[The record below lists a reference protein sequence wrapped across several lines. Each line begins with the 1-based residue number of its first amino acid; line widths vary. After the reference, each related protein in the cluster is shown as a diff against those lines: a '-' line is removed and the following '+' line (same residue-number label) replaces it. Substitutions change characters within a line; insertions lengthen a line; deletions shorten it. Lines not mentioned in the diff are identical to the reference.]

1 MARRIALPS
10 ADELFGNGKVKP
22 TAAAPA
28 KSAASKP
35 RKTASRRTSAAP
47 KSATKPAVLGKKS
60 SPRPVSKPRTHKASS
75 PEARLTAVEVRLDT
89 LPVDAL
95 IDLRDGISEL
105 LAGDTLD
112 EAAVVRLL
120 DSVDS

>member
-1 MARRIALPS
+1 MVKRIALPS
-10 ADELFGNGKVKP
+10 ADELFGDGKVKG
-22 TAAAPA
+22 AARP
-28 KSAASKP
+28 KKAASKP
-35 RKTASRRTSAAP
+35 PKTAARRTSAAP
-47 KSATKPAVLGKKS
+47 KLATKPAGSAKK
-60 SPRPVSKPRTHKASS
+60 SPRPVAKPRTRKAPS
-75 PEARLTAVEVRLDT
+75 PGARLTAVESRLDT